1 MRLTVAYP
9 EPAEGLQAAADYT
22 ILPGSSQPQPRSN
35 PVDNK
40 ASLCYHRRQLGA
52 IRAGRFVLPDVGG
65 NCLLIWAEEPGSVA
79 FVSGLQ
85 CRECGREQPAD
96 PLNVCD
102 FCFGPLEV
110 VYDYATIS
118 EVVSRDRIEAGPLSI
133 WRYGDLLPAD
143 SDNPVDLMAGY
154 TPLLKAD
161 NLGKRLGLN
170 NLYIKNDSVNPS
182 FSFKDRVVSVAAT
195 KAREFGF
202 ETISCASTG
211 NLACSVA
218 AHAARAGMR
227 AVVFIPSDLE
237 RGKIIGAA
245 IYGPTLVAVDGTYD
259 QVNRLCSEL
268 ADNDDYKWAFVNIN
282 MRPYYAEGS
291 KTLGYEVAEQLGWR
305 LPDHVVVPSASGAMF
320 TKIWK
325 GFNELACLGLLDG
338 VEASSFG
345 PDQNTVHHPAVTTQM
360 HMAQAEGCSPIV
372 SAWDNDEARITPVR
386 PDSLAKSLA
395 IGNPADGIYSL
406 RVINNSGGSA
416 YAVPEDRIV
425 SGIRLLAET
434 EGIFTET
441 AGGVT
446 VSALAHL
453 AEKGA
458 IGPNELTVV
467 YITGNG
473 LKTQEAVEDEVVNP
487 LTIKPTITSFEA
499 AFQG

>member
-1 MRLTVAYP
+1 V
-9 EPAEGLQAAADYT
+9 
-22 ILPGSSQPQPRSN
+22 S
-35 PVDNK
+35 
-40 ASLCYHRRQLGA
+40 
-52 IRAGRFVLPDVGG
+52 
-65 NCLLIWAEEPGSVA
+65 
-79 FVSGLQ
+79 FVSGLK
-85 CRECGREQPAD
+85 CRECSREYPAEAI
-96 PLNVCD
+96 NVCD

-110 VYDYATIS
+110 VYDYDGIS
-118 EVVSRDRIEAGPLSI
+118 ETLSVDRISRGPLSI
-133 WRYGDLLPAD
+133 WRYQDLLPASGED
-143 SDNPVDLMAGY
+143 PVDIMAGF
-154 TPLLKAD
+154 TPLIKAR
-161 NLGKRLGLN
+161 NLGRRLGLN

-195 KAREFGF
+195 KAVEFGF
-202 ETISCASTG
+202 ETLACASTG

-218 AHAARAGMR
+218 AHAARAGVR
-227 AVVFIPSDLE
+227 SVVFIPSDLE
-237 RGKIIGAA
+237 RGKVIGAA
-245 IYGPTLVAVDGTYD
+245 VYGPTMVAVDGTYD

-268 ADNDDYKWAFVNIN
+268 ADNDDYRWAFVNIN

-305 LPDHVVVPSASGAMF
+305 VPDHVVVPSASGAMF

-338 VEASSFG
+338 VEGSSFG

-386 PDSLAKSLA
+386 PASLAKSLA

-416 YAVPEDRIV
+416 YAVPEDQIV
-425 SGIRLLAET
+425 NGIRLLAET

-458 IGPNELTVV
+458 IGADELTVV

-473 LKTQEAVEDEVVNP
+473 LKTQEAVEDEVVKP
-487 LTIKPTITSFEA
+487 LSIKPSITSFEA
-499 AFQG
+499 ALHG

>member
-1 MRLTVAYP
+1 V
-9 EPAEGLQAAADYT
+9 
-22 ILPGSSQPQPRSN
+22 S
-35 PVDNK
+35 
-40 ASLCYHRRQLGA
+40 
-52 IRAGRFVLPDVGG
+52 
-65 NCLLIWAEEPGSVA
+65 
-79 FVSGLQ
+79 FVSGLK
-85 CRECGREQPAD
+85 CRECSREYPAEAI
-96 PLNVCD
+96 NVCD

-110 VYDYATIS
+110 VYDYDGIS
-118 EVVSRDRIEAGPLSI
+118 ETLSVDRISRGPLSI
-133 WRYGDLLPAD
+133 WRYQDLLPASGED
-143 SDNPVDLMAGY
+143 PVDIMAGF
-154 TPLLKAD
+154 TPLIKAR
-161 NLGKRLGLN
+161 NLGRRLGLN

-195 KAREFGF
+195 KAVEFGF
-202 ETISCASTG
+202 ETLACASTG

-218 AHAARAGMR
+218 AHAARAGVR
-227 AVVFIPSDLE
+227 SVVFIPSDLE
-237 RGKIIGAA
+237 RGKVIGAA
-245 IYGPTLVAVDGTYD
+245 VYGPTMVAVDGTYD
-259 QVNRLCSEL
+259 EVNRLCSEVG
-268 ADNDDYKWAFVNIN
+268 DNYPWAFVNIN

-305 LPDHVVVPSASGAMF
+305 VPDHVVVPSASGAMF

-338 VEASSFG
+338 VEGSSFG

-446 VSALAHL
+446 VSCLAHL

-458 IGPNELTVV
+458 IGPDELAVV

-473 LKTQEAVEDEVVNP
+473 LKTQEAVEDEVVHP
-487 LTIKPTITSFEA
+487 LSVKPTISSFEA